1 MRATSGSPASAAAI
15 SAATPAAR
23 RQGSA
28 ATAARSAAS
37 RRPGSW
43 NPGRVSLSAAGSR
56 PASPRWN
63 RPRSRPALW
72 AAVGVEAATGAAP
85 GTRLQARQALDPSR
99 SSQRPS
105 RVGTGSG
112 MQAPRRCR
120 WTATMLAV
128 SPSGSGKT
136 PGLRRCTTSSPIA
149 VATRNVSLMCPP
161 PKGRT
166 APTPAANRRTFVIL
180 GLDIRGGRGRDRL
193 PGIEL
198 VKGGGKG

>member
-1 MRATSGSPASAAAI
+1 
-15 SAATPAAR
+15 
-23 RQGSA
+23 
-28 ATAARSAAS
+28 
-37 RRPGSW
+37 
-43 NPGRVSLSAAGSR
+43 
-56 PASPRWN
+56 
-63 RPRSRPALW
+63 LW

-136 PGLRRCTTSSPIA
+136 AGLRRCTTSSPIA

-166 APTPAANRRTFVIL
+166 APTPAANHSAARRASTTGFAGTTRTVPNHAATAC
-180 GLDIRGGRGRDRL
+180 GSR
-193 PGIEL
+193 
-198 VKGGGKG
+198 